1 MLMKS
6 NFKSL
11 RLSSLLVFYFII
23 LLNPLISQSKISS
36 RADAEEMSVRTWR
49 ALGPTL
55 NTSISQ
61 SSTVDILPFLS
72 KKYSISNGT
81 IRRFLIYTL
90 NYTRNELEAAKVL
103 YRYPHYHADSIASDL
118 AAIAKVGLLKRARN
132 TAQYRTTSR
141 GKQMLKSYWKL
152 RVDQAQSYNKIEP
165 AYLEVYRD
173 VLTKILARAEMIEG
187 SQSVLVRKRS
197 RPKNFKSLPL
207 VIQVSELLKEYTAF
221 INDISHYKYDFLLSN
236 TKDKKWSN
244 LKLSPLAKE
253 LMSATRNQRV
263 YDLSRCYNQVNWRVG
278 QIGCDSA
285 SEELIRI
292 GFVERKGHEI
302 FQTTEGAR
310 ISLLA
315 EQLND
320 SRRYAAWN
328 TINLQEYEEF
338 AKGITW
344 IESNLQE

>member
-1 MLMKS
+1 MFMKS
-6 NFKSL
+6 NLKSL
-11 RLSSLLVFYFII
+11 RMSSLLVFYFII
-23 LLNPLISQSKISS
+23 LLHPLMGQSEISS

-55 NTSISQ
+55 NTSISK
-61 SSTVDILPFLS
+61 SSIVDILPLLS
-72 KKYSISNGT
+72 KQYNLPDGT
-81 IRRFLIYTL
+81 IRSFLIYTL

-118 AAIAKVGLLKRARN
+118 EAIAKAGLLKSARN
-132 TAQYRTTSR
+132 TAQYRATSR
-141 GKQMLKSYWKL
+141 GKQLLKRYWKL

-165 AYLEVYRD
+165 AYLEVHRD
-173 VLTKILARAEMIEG
+173 VLTKILARAATIEG
-187 SQSVLVRKRS
+187 SQSVLVRRRS

-236 TKDKKWSN
+236 TKEKKWSK
-244 LKLSPLAKE
+244 LSLSPLAKE
-253 LMSATRNQRV
+253 LMSATRNQRI

-285 SEELIRI
+285 VEELISV
-292 GFVERKGHEI
+292 GFLERKGSEI

-320 SRRYAAWN
+320 NRRYAAWN
-328 TINLQEYEEF
+328 TISLQEYEEF